1 MVREEFNAPIGGGGQ
16 GVKAAEHRRVADS
29 LATTASNLPTSGEGL
44 VELPLHL
51 DLLPALLQ
59 YLIAMR
65 TGIEEHVAYQSP
77 VFVLGAA

>member
-1 MVREEFNAPIGGGGQ
+1 MRRSEVAA
-16 GVKAAEHRRVADS
+16 KAAEHRRVADS